1 MEASVNSRS
10 FHLKSVIVTGMGVF
24 SDSYNLYAISLVYY
38 SALLYLNLNTIQ
50 ASLVTASSFF
60 GAAFGAILF
69 GVIADR
75 IGRKPMYGI
84 DLMLIFFGAIM
95 QLFAGSF
102 TLLFASRI
110 ILGFGI
116 GGDYVMSPVIM
127 AENSDTANRGKLM
140 AVSFSV
146 MFLMGATLSA
156 FVDQV
161 SMLLLVPSI
170 SWKVVLAF
178 GAVPS
183 LFVIYYR
190 RKIPETPR
198 FTARIMGQDTSG
210 LNIVGDPGLTGR
222 LGPDR
227 VPYRERLLRSLPI
240 VLAGSLLWVLYDTYS
255 STFTIYGPITIASNL
270 GLTPVMFT
278 YAAVF
283 IAGLPGTLLSVYLID
298 RVGRKK
304 LVVAGYA
311 GVFAALL
318 LYAILLSSPS
328 FYGLGRGSIA
338 NGSLIGYAAF
348 LGFSFYLLNYLF
360 SAAGPATVIGGTII
374 VPELV
379 ATKVRA
385 SGQAINVFI
394 DKMAAALAISSFPAF
409 LTQFGLAAVIGF
421 YAAIAAGS
429 SVIMHFA
436 IPETRDRLLEE
447 ISGEIAEAQ

>member
-69 GVIADR
+69 GAIADR

-161 SMLLLVPSI
+161 STLLLVPSI

-198 FTARIMGQDTSG
+198 FTARIMG
-210 LNIVGDPGLTGR
+210 
-222 LGPDR
+222 
-227 VPYRERLLRSLPI
+227 
-240 VLAGSLLWVLYDTYS
+240 
-255 STFTIYGPITIASNL
+255 
-270 GLTPVMFT
+270 
-278 YAAVF
+278 
-283 IAGLPGTLLSVYLID
+283 
-298 RVGRKK
+298 
-304 LVVAGYA
+304 
-311 GVFAALL
+311 
-318 LYAILLSSPS
+318 
-328 FYGLGRGSIA
+328 
-338 NGSLIGYAAF
+338 
-348 LGFSFYLLNYLF
+348 
-360 SAAGPATVIGGTII
+360 
-374 VPELV
+374 
-379 ATKVRA
+379 
-385 SGQAINVFI
+385 
-394 DKMAAALAISSFPAF
+394 
-409 LTQFGLAAVIGF
+409 
-421 YAAIAAGS
+421 
-429 SVIMHFA
+429 
-436 IPETRDRLLEE
+436 
-447 ISGEIAEAQ
+447 

>member
-1 MEASVNSRS
+1 M
-10 FHLKSVIVTGMGVF
+10 
-24 SDSYNLYAISLVYY
+24 
-38 SALLYLNLNTIQ
+38 
-50 ASLVTASSFF
+50 
-60 GAAFGAILF
+60 
-69 GVIADR
+69 
-75 IGRKPMYGI
+75 
-84 DLMLIFFGAIM
+84 
-95 QLFAGSF
+95 
-102 TLLFASRI
+102 
-110 ILGFGI
+110 
-116 GGDYVMSPVIM
+116 
-127 AENSDTANRGKLM
+127 
-140 AVSFSV
+140 
-146 MFLMGATLSA
+146 
-156 FVDQV
+156 
-161 SMLLLVPSI
+161 
-170 SWKVVLAF
+170 
-178 GAVPS
+178 
-183 LFVIYYR
+183 
-190 RKIPETPR
+190 
-198 FTARIMGQDTSG
+198 
-210 LNIVGDPGLTGR
+210 
-222 LGPDR
+222 
-227 VPYRERLLRSLPI
+227 
-240 VLAGSLLWVLYDTYS
+240 
-255 STFTIYGPITIASNL
+255 
-270 GLTPVMFT
+270 TPVMFT

-409 LTQFGLAAVIGF
+409 LTQFGLAAVIAF